1 MFDVRFAHRVQ
12 RRPVLELYPS
22 FRPDISLNP
31 AAFDLMP
38 LSRPKTRTASP
49 KPAASSAP
57 TPALRP
63 IKKLMAA
70 NRSEIA
76 VRIFRAATEL
86 HLRTVAI
93 FAQEDRL
100 CIHRYKADEAY
111 QVGAGKGPVAA
122 YLDIESIVGVAKEKN
137 VDAIHPGY
145 GFLSENAEFARACER
160 AGIVFVGPRP
170 ELLDMMGDKT
180 AARAVAQRIGVP
192 VLPGTK
198 DPISDREEAIRT
210 AKSIGFPLIIKAAF
224 GGGGRGM
231 RVVHKAAD
239 LVNLLDEAQ
248 AEAGRAFGN
257 PAVFLEKY
265 IPRAKHIEVQILG
278 DKHGNVIH
286 LHERDCSVQRRH
298 QKVVEV
304 APSFGLPENV
314 VRELC
319 DAAARLAR
327 EIRYDNAGTVE
338 FLYDLDHH
346 QWFFIEMNPRIQV
359 EHTVT
364 EVITGLDLVR
374 AQILIAQGHAL
385 HSPEVGMPFQTE
397 VPRNGYAIQC
407 RITTEDPENK
417 FIPDY
422 GRILAYRSPGGF
434 GVRLDGGMGYAG
446 AVITPF
452 YDSMLVKS
460 ITSGQTYEIAMNRA
474 RRVLSEFRIRGVKTN
489 IPFLEN
495 VIAHAQFRT
504 GQATT
509 TLIDTTPELFAFKA
523 RRDRATKLLNFL
535 GNVIVN
541 GNPHAKGFRP
551 EKPFA
556 AAPVP
561 SASPSGGAARVQFG
575 VQSLEFGVSKP
586 KTQNTK
592 LKPASLTPNSKPQTP
607 NSAGVARGTRQL
619 LLELGPQKFAEWT
632 VKQKRLLVTDTTWRD
647 AHQSLMATRVRSYD
661 MLACADALAHRVPN
675 LFSLEMWGGATFD
688 TAMRFLSED
697 PWERLRQL
705 RAKVPN
711 ICFQMLFRGAN
722 AVGYTNYPD
731 NVVAGFVRH
740 AAASGM
746 DIFRVFDSLNYLPN
760 LRVAMEAVNETH
772 GVCEA
777 AICYTGDINDPAR
790 EKFNLTYYVKIAREL
805 ERMGAHFLAIK
816 DMAGLCR
823 PYAAQKLVKTLKE
836 EVGLPVHFHTH
847 DTSGIAAASVL
858 RAADAGV
865 DVVDLALAAMSGSTS
880 QPNLNSVVAALRNT
894 PRDTGLDLE
903 ALNEFSDYWEQVRE
917 YYRPFDTAPK
927 SGSAEV
933 YLHEMPG
940 GQYTNLKEQAAA
952 MGVAHR
958 WPEIARTY
966 AEVNQLFGD
975 IVKVTPSSKVVGDMA
990 LFLFSKG
997 IKPADVVNLE
1007 PGTTA
1012 FPESVIDMM
1021 MGGLGW
1027 PEGGWPEQ
1035 AWKVILGP
1043 KRFQEAHARY
1053 VAATSAKLGRKVERQ
1068 ANALDLDKMRAELA
1082 EKLKRPVN
1090 DDDLY
1095 SHLMY
1100 PQVFAEFAKH
1110 VAAYSDVSVL
1120 PTPAFF
1126 YGLKPG
1132 EEISVSIEEGKV
1144 LIIRLISI
1152 GQPDKD
1158 GRRAISYEL
1167 NGIGRETFI
1176 LDKTV
1181 APKTKAR
1188 LKADLNDPT
1197 QVAAPIPGLI
1207 AQLQVSVGS
1216 KVAKGDKLLM
1226 MEAMKMQN
1234 TVYAPCDGV
1243 VAELHVA
1250 LGDTVEAKDLLIKIR
1265 AAG

>member
-1 MFDVRFAHRVQ
+1 MPTAKT
-12 RRPVLELYPS
+12 
-22 FRPDISLNP
+22 P
-31 AAFDLMP
+31 AKA
-38 LSRPKTRTASP
+38 TSP
-49 KPAASSAP
+49 KSASAAPAV
-57 TPALRP
+57 RP

-76 VRIFRAATEL
+76 VRIFRAGTEL
-86 HLRTVAI
+86 NLRTVAI

-111 QVGAGKGPVAA
+111 QVGQGKGPVAA
-122 YLDIESIVGVAKEKN
+122 YLDIDSIVSVAKEKGI
-137 VDAIHPGY
+137 DAIHPGY
-145 GFLSENAEFARACER
+145 GFLSENANFARACEK
-160 AGIVFVGPRP
+160 AGLIFVGPRP

-180 AARAVAQRIGVP
+180 AARALAQKINVP
-192 VLPGTK
+192 TLPGTEN
-198 DPISDREEAIRT
+198 PITDRDEALKV
-210 AKSIGFPLIIKAAF
+210 AKAIGFPLIIKAAF

-231 RVVHKAAD
+231 RVVHKAGD
-239 LVNLLDEAQ
+239 LSNLLDEAQ
-248 AEAGRAFGN
+248 GEAGRAFGN
-257 PAVFLEKY
+257 SAVFLEKY

-304 APSFGLPENV
+304 APSFGLPEKI

-319 DAAARLAR
+319 DAAARIAR

-338 FLYDLDHH
+338 FLYDLDRHE
-346 QWFFIEMNPRIQV
+346 WFFIEMNPRIQV

-385 HSPEVGMPFQTE
+385 HSPEVGMPYQTE
-397 VPRNGYAIQC
+397 IPRNGYAIQC

-422 GRILAYRSPGGF
+422 GRIMAYRSPGGF
-434 GVRLDGGMGYAG
+434 GVRLDGGMGYSG

-452 YDSMLVKS
+452 YDSLLVKS
-460 ITSGQTYEIAMNRA
+460 ITSGQSYDIAMNRA

-495 VIAHAQFRT
+495 LIAHPQFRS

-509 TLIDTTPELFAFKA
+509 TLIDTTPELFAFKP

-541 GNPHAKGFRP
+541 GNPHAKGYRP
-551 EKPFA
+551 DKPFA
-556 AAPVP
+556 AAPTLTIP
-561 SASPSGGAARVQFG
+561 RAAA
-575 VQSLEFGVSKP
+575 
-586 KTQNTK
+586 
-592 LKPASLTPNSKPQTP
+592 KPAPGSSLPPFSSHLNPPTGP
-607 NSAGVARGTRQL
+607 AAGTRQL
-619 LLELGPQKFAEWT
+619 LLKLGAKKFAQWT
-632 VKQKRLLVTDTTWRD
+632 LEQKRLLITDTTWRD

-661 MLACADALAHRVPN
+661 MLAAADALAYRTPE

-688 TAMRFLSED
+688 TAMRFLNED

-705 RAKVPN
+705 RARVPN

-731 NVVAGFVRH
+731 NVVAGFVKH
-740 AAASGM
+740 AAQSGM

-760 LRVAMEAVNETH
+760 LRVAMEAVNATH
-772 GVCEA
+772 GICEA
-777 AICYTGDINDPAR
+777 ALCYTGDILD
-790 EKFNLTYYVKIAREL
+790 EKRDKFSLKYYVRLAREL
-805 ERMGAHFLAIK
+805 EKMGAHFLAIK

-823 PYAAQKLVKTLKE
+823 PYAAQKLVKALKN
-836 EVGLPVHFHTH
+836 EVGLPIHFHTH
-847 DTSGIAAASVL
+847 DTSGIASASVL

-865 DVVDLALAAMSGSTS
+865 DVVDLALASMSGSTS
-880 QPNLNSVVAALRNT
+880 QPNLNSIVAALQHT
-894 PRDTGLDLE
+894 PRDTQLDLNT
-903 ALNEFSDYWEQVRE
+903 LNEFSDYWESVRAF
-917 YYRPFDTAPK
+917 YSPFDTAPK

-940 GQYTNLKEQAAA
+940 GQYTNLKEQAAS

-958 WPEIARTY
+958 WPEIARGY

-990 LFLFSKG
+990 LFLFSRG
-997 IKPADVVNLE
+997 IKAVDVVNLE
-1007 PGTTA
+1007 PGSIP

-1021 MGGLGW
+1021 SGGLGW
-1027 PEGGWPEQ
+1027 PEGGWPER
-1035 AWKVILGP
+1035 VSLVVLGE
-1043 KRFQEAHARY
+1043 KRHKEARAKY
-1053 VAATSAKLGRKVERQ
+1053 LIDSKKKNSASAA
-1068 ANALDLDKMRAELA
+1068 ALDLDKTRADLA
-1082 EKLKRPVN
+1082 EKLKRPAT

-1100 PQVFAEFAKH
+1100 PQVFADFAKH
-1110 VAAYSDVSVL
+1110 LAAYSDVSVL

-1132 EEISVSIEEGKV
+1132 EEISVNIEEGKV
-1144 LIIRLISI
+1144 LIIRLITI
-1152 GQPDKD
+1152 GTPDKD
-1158 GRRAISYEL
+1158 GRRTISYEL
-1167 NGIGRETFI
+1167 NGIAREAVVI
-1176 LDKTV
+1176 DKTIT
-1181 APKTKAR
+1181 PKTKTR
-1188 LKADLNDPT
+1188 PKADLADAT

-1207 AQLQVSVGS
+1207 ATLSVSVGT

-1234 TVYAPCDGV
+1234 TVYASCDGV
-1243 VAELHVA
+1243 IAELHVV

-1265 AAG
+1265 PAG